1 MGSEFSGTEWRQR
14 GGAGSKGNVREQNA
28 CAGTWDARMV
38 LGEDARMHGLHDV
51 DRRRIGDLRGFERR
65 RGYEGWEGKWVG
77 RVGRVHG
84 TEVAV
89 YWMYWL

>member
-1 MGSEFSGTEWRQR
+1 
-14 GGAGSKGNVREQNA
+14 
-28 CAGTWDARMV
+28 MV

-51 DRRRIGDLRGFERR
+51 DRRRIGDRRGFERR
-65 RGYEGWEGKWVG
+65 RGLRGVG
-77 RVGRVHG
+77 RVQG